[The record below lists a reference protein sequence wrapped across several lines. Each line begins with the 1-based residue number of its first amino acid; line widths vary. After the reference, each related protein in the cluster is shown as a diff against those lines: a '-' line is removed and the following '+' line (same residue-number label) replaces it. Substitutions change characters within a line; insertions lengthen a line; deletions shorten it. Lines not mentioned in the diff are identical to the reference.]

1 MKHFTQPLYIF
12 LAALLGLAACTPG
25 NLSYTE
31 AMDRNSRKL
40 ETDMDRK
47 DATFLVE
54 VANFNLLLQNLN
66 TRARQDGYAR
76 VVVDFAD
83 QAHADHARMGDELRN
98 LAKNKKI
105 VLPST
110 MSERFLQLSSE
121 LNVSDRRDF
130 DKNYLN
136 TAEMVYKQA
145 IRMFEEAALNAGD
158 ARVRA
163 FAASKLEVL
172 RSNERRAD
180 SLETQLM

>member
-1 MKHFTQPLYIF
+1 MKHFILPLYTF

-40 ETDMDRK
+40 ETEMDRK

-66 TRARQDGYAR
+66 TKARQDGYAR

-98 LAKNKKI
+98 LAKNKKV

-110 MSERFLQLSSE
+110 MSERFMQLSNE
-121 LNVSDRRDF
+121 LNVGDRRNF
-130 DKNYLN
+130 DKSYLN